1 MVEKFESSHF
11 MLAVANHMQYDE
23 DTVFNENNV
32 TLFLSELEEYIS
44 CFITFLAQRE
54 KNPDAPISALS
65 LDNMANKDFDKV
77 TGAIEVP
84 SAHDFDNLDADTT
97 EGDDV
102 VTNPKDLYRKY
113 EELEKKGY
121 LDQTK
126 SNAGNGNSYSRKW
139 AHFL

>member
-1 MVEKFESSHF
+1 MVDKFESSHF

-23 DTVFNENNV
+23 DTIFNENNV
-32 TLFLSELEEYIS
+32 TLYLSELEEYIS

-65 LDNMANKDFDKV
+65 LDNMANKDFEKA

-84 SAHDFDNLDADTT
+84 SAHDFAGIDDETA

-113 EELEKKGY
+113 EELASKGY
-121 LDQTK
+121 LDETKK
-126 SNAGNGNSYSRKW
+126 SNGHGVGQGRK
-139 AHFL
+139 